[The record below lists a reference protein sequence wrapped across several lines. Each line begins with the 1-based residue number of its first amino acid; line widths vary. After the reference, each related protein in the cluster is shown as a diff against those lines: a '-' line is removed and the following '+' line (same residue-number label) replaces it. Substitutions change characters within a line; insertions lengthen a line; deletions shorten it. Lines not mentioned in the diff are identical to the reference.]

1 MPGPD
6 KGGLE
11 SSDPLEGALL
21 GPESE
26 SSEAGP
32 PADGEGYEEVE
43 VEGPAVVMIGKGPN

>member
-26 SSEAGP
+26 ISEAGP
-32 PADGEGYEEVE
+32 PTDGEGYEEVE
-43 VEGPAVVMIGKGPN
+43 GPAEVMIGKGPN